1 MINGQNEM
9 DVTDGK
15 VGHILKP
22 SISSLSSDKI
32 EYICRQITPGEIRH
46 YFQKNPKPFSQIR
59 PGFRAAS
66 LSDDDAIAIVCK
78 NTRNHFISSYLE
90 KWVGR
95 WLAEIQEYCEKAEA
109 DNVPASKALVT
120 ALSESVFD
128 SNIASILN
136 LGQMNKN
143 TRQDHF
149 LIVLSISNH
158 SITAATERVTGWA

>member
-66 LSDDDAIAIVCK
+66 LSSPDVRHDTVGTEIVAAVHDIQP
-78 NTRNHFISSYLE
+78 R
-90 KWVGR
+90 VG
-95 WLAEIQEYCEKAEA
+95 AAGAVKT
-109 DNVPASKALVT
+109 LVFVYRRQF
-120 ALSESVFD
+120 VFV
-128 SNIASILN
+128 NI
-136 LGQMNKN
+136 
-143 TRQDHF
+143 DVF
-149 LIVLSISNH
+149 
-158 SITAATERVTGWA
+158 AATCGNRRYIRFQKREI

>member
-59 PGFRAAS
+59 PFVRL
-66 LSDDDAIAIVCK
+66 LSPMM
-78 NTRNHFISSYLE
+78 T
-90 KWVGR
+90 
-95 WLAEIQEYCEKAEA
+95 
-109 DNVPASKALVT
+109 P
-120 ALSESVFD
+120 
-128 SNIASILN
+128 
-136 LGQMNKN
+136 
-143 TRQDHF
+143 
-149 LIVLSISNH
+149 
-158 SITAATERVTGWA
+158 